1 MQAGVWSL
9 SPMTPEANAADLIQR
24 QQRSKFLSTN
34 KIFPHSLEIL
44 LEFEAFLSFFCI
56 GFLPLKNQTRSLLS
70 HPFMKYSSSMRSS
83 GAFHNCSTK
92 FFCT

>member
-1 MQAGVWSL
+1 MQAGVWSS

-56 GFLPLKNQTRSLLS
+56 GFLPLKNQ
-70 HPFMKYSSSMRSS
+70 M
-83 GAFHNCSTK
+83 
-92 FFCT
+92 

>member
-34 KIFPHSLEIL
+34 KFFPHSLEIL
-44 LEFEAFLSFFCI
+44 LEFEAFLRFFA
-56 GFLPLKNQTRSLLS
+56 LV
-70 HPFMKYSSSMRSS
+70 
-83 GAFHNCSTK
+83 
-92 FFCT
+92 FFP